1 MVHAVDREFRTVMV
15 LLRRFLKVAECLIGV
30 LFHSRSGQI
39 NAPQLEKGMSVMLLR
54 RFFIALDG
62 LLIVGVRGLFT
73 GKQKICF
80 RNPVLRRFF
89 FFHWWNGWSLRI
101 FFRYGRRLLR
111 RQWRVYRWLDMW
123 RGSFAGRCIRCN
135 SILIGFCSAGSD
147 QIPYDAAKN
156 DQGNSGYYPL
166 CLERRM
172 PAVRGRRRRQLAA

>member
-89 FFHWWNGWSLRI
+89 FSTGGTDGACEFSFVTGGDCSGDSGG
-101 FFRYGRRLLR
+101 FT
-111 RQWRVYRWLDMW
+111 D
-123 RGSFAGRCIRCN
+123 GSTCGGGV
-135 SILIGFCSAGSD
+135 SQGGVSA
-147 QIPYDAAKN
+147 ATAF
-156 DQGNSGYYPL
+156 
-166 CLERRM
+166 
-172 PAVRGRRRRQLAA
+172 